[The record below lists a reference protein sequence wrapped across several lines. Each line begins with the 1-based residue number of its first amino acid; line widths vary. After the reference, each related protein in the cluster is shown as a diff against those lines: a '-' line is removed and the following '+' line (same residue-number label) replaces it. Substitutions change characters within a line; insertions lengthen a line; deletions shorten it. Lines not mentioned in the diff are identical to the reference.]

1 MLFVCV
7 CEHVRVCVPARVLMH
22 ACMHACV
29 CVCVCM
35 CACVCVSVCVR
46 VCECVCVCVHTFISC
61 LPCSEQVRILAED
74 GGVPSLSGT
83 CVVTFDINH
92 NLVTPTFTD
101 TSYSAT
107 VSECAS
113 YDASVRLVS
122 AADSDTFVSIFFHS
136 LSVCYYQCLAVSC
149 ECQIILCRKNTCFS
163 LFVHLFIFILF
174 FLFQLL
180 SFSVFV

>member
-22 ACMHACV
+22 ACMRACV

-136 LSVCYYQCLAVSC
+136 LSAVSY
-149 ECQIILCRKNTCFS
+149 T
-163 LFVHLFIFILF
+163 HLTLPT
-174 FLFQLL
+174 
-180 SFSVFV
+180 SGRV